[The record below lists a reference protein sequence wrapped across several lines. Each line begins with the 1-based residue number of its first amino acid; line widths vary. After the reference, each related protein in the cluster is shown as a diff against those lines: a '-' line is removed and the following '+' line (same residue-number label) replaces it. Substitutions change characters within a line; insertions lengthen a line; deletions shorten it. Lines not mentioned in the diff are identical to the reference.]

1 MATMTARLPN
11 LLIAGVPRGGTS
23 SLFAYLGQHP
33 DVCAATT
40 KEVRFFTP
48 LMDPA
53 GALPSMESYGRYFAH
68 CEGQRYA
75 LEATPS
81 YCYGGSRVLSA
92 IDETL
97 PDPRIIITLRDP
109 VERLI
114 SAYRF
119 QRARDNI
126 PTIRS
131 FEEYVAACQEEHERA
146 GDAISGGHLKGLSIG
161 FYAAFVPHWFEHFD
175 GRVRFVFS
183 EHLYSDPHAVV
194 TSLCHWLEIDSLTAG
209 SFDYAVRNPT
219 VNPRSSSLARMV
231 FAAKRKLD
239 EVLPRGTP
247 LRKSLRRTYVRVNS
261 GRPEEQIDPRTRLR
275 VSDVYRDSNRLV
287 ADALRERGYGVFPAW
302 LSDDEGG
309 TDTFEGPASPVN

>member
-92 IDETL
+92 INETL

-131 FEEYVAACQEEHERA
+131 FEEYVAACQEEHRA
-146 GDAISGGHLKGLSIG
+146 GGRRHL
-161 FYAAFVPHWFEHFD
+161 
-175 GRVRFVFS
+175 
-183 EHLYSDPHAVV
+183 
-194 TSLCHWLEIDSLTAG
+194 
-209 SFDYAVRNPT
+209 
-219 VNPRSSSLARMV
+219 
-231 FAAKRKLD
+231 
-239 EVLPRGTP
+239 RGTP
-247 LRKSLRRTYVRVNS
+247 ERVVDRVLRRVRASLVRTFRRPSPIRLLRAPLLGSARRRDEPMPLARDRLSDRRILRLRRAQPDGESPKQLLGANGVCRQEEARRGLAARDS
-261 GRPEEQIDPRTRLR
+261 PEE
-275 VSDVYRDSNRLV
+275 V
-287 ADALRERGYGVFPAW
+287 APQNLREGQQRPARGADR
-302 LSDDEGG
+302 SEN
-309 TDTFEGPASPVN
+309 ASASQRCVPRLQSTCGRCIA